1 MYKVIDNFLP
11 KEEFN
16 DIKNIIMGSNFPWFY
31 NSCVATK
38 KDVDN
43 FYFTHL
49 FFDSLK
55 VNSNYYEILN
65 PILEKLEIKALI
77 RAKANL
83 YSSTEQLI
91 EHKKHCDFSF
101 DHKGVIFYVNTNNGF
116 TILED
121 GTKIKSV
128 ENRVLMFNPSKL
140 HNSTNCTDKQ
150 PRINVNFN
158 YF

>member
-16 DIKNIIMGSNFPWFY
+16 NIKNIIMGGSFSWYY
-31 NSCVATK
+31 NSFVANEE
-38 KDVDN
+38 DVDN

-49 FFDSLK
+49 FFDNLK
-55 VNSNYYEILN
+55 VNSNHYEILN

-77 RAKANL
+77 RAKGNL

-91 EHKKHCDFSF
+91 EHKKHCDYDFE
-101 DHKGVIFYVNTNNGF
+101 HKGAIFYVNTNNGF

-121 GTKIKSV
+121 GTKIESV
-128 ENRVLMFNPSKL
+128 ENRVLMFNPNKL

-150 PRINVNFN
+150 PRVNVNFN